1 MSKRN
6 YPNFIFPLLLLSAYA
21 TAQQQAPVSSTFY
34 SDSHGSEVYF
44 PLGDIS
50 FADEVIYYHAGDP
63 APLKAKHRDASNAL
77 SIPDYQHRTGEGYL
91 SLGCGGVLV
100 VKFNDNV
107 LTDIQGPDLH
117 IFEVGTAIEPTQ
129 LEISPDNQHW
139 IMVGEI
145 NGGHADVDIATYK
158 QGFNAFRYLR
168 LTDLKQ
174 HCGPGSPGSDIDAIG
189 AIGSALSLTLD
200 SGVIFGFNQS
210 RLSSE
215 SVAQLDEVIAKIM
228 AYTQSTITVDGHTD
242 DRGSDDYNMNL
253 SQQRANAVAE
263 YISQH
268 LPQTQTKIKAVGYG
282 EQRPV
287 STNDTEA
294 GRQQNRRVEIIVI
307 PKKVLTKTR

>member
-1 MSKRN
+1 
-6 YPNFIFPLLLLSAYA
+6 
-21 TAQQQAPVSSTFY
+21 
-34 SDSHGSEVYF
+34 
-44 PLGDIS
+44 
-50 FADEVIYYHAGDP
+50 
-63 APLKAKHRDASNAL
+63 
-77 SIPDYQHRTGEGYL
+77 
-91 SLGCGGVLV
+91 
-100 VKFNDNV
+100 
-107 LTDIQGPDLH
+107 
-117 IFEVGTAIEPTQ
+117 
-129 LEISPDNQHW
+129 
-139 IMVGEI
+139 
-145 NGGHADVDIATYK
+145 
-158 QGFNAFRYLR
+158 
-168 LTDLKQ
+168 Q

-242 DRGSDDYNMNL
+242 DRGTDDYNMDL